1 LQITLTGFMFLLISA
16 LLGYVSYISLFAS
29 WHKVEVIIVMIF
41 QYLTT
46 FFIFPNDRQWNLQ
59 FVEMSIWSIF
69 SRSILLHSH
78 AREFGYGVNGCVET
92 VNSLSITL
100 KFRYLPRYTLLNW
113 TPLLQDGFMLHMGY
127 FCFYTSLV
135 QFSYCSA
142 CSISFNFQFD
152 WVYDTIWCLY
162 FHWLPWLSW
171 LLFLFLCVFILWYFG
186 VFIYVC
192 SYIYLLDIWCYWWEA
207 TRTN

>member
-127 FCFYTSLV
+127 FCFYTRLV
-135 QFSYCSA
+135 FNSHIVVHAQLVSIFSWTEYMIPYDA
-142 CSISFNFQFD
+142 YISIDFRD
-152 WVYDTIWCLY
+152 
-162 FHWLPWLSW
+162 
-171 LLFLFLCVFILWYFG
+171 
-186 VFIYVC
+186 
-192 SYIYLLDIWCYWWEA
+192 
-207 TRTN
+207 